1 MTAVPAVTP
10 VTIPLEAPT
19 DAIPGVPLDQV
30 PPEVVLV
37 HVADEPAHKGE
48 VPEIV

>member
-1 MTAVPAVTP
+1 MTDVPAVTP

-19 DAIPGVPLDQV
+19 EATPGVPLVQV
-30 PPEVVLV
+30 PPVVVLV
-37 HVADEPAHKGE
+37 HVADEPVHKGV